1 MVTGFR
7 IQPQWRLRPFTLVL
21 ETSAS
26 LALLKRAK
34 PQNRCPIQALLARTC
49 SHLELRPRA
58 RRILVG
64 HSHLLLPTMH
74 RVNKVPKPKGVCP
87 RPVQDSRP
95 IRAHSPCSV
104 FSKLP
109 HMTQVLASIHIYCA
123 TNMCTPNNPR
133 HVPVSVASL
142 SPCTH
147 EAKEAPRIAEMCLK
161 LVSGRAV
168 FSPRPP
174 PARGFPGGA
183 SGKEPT
189 C

>member
-1 MVTGFR
+1 MVTGFSL
-7 IQPQWRLRPFTLVL
+7 QPQWRLRPFTSVL

-34 PQNRCPIQALLARTC
+34 PQNRCPIQALLDRTC
-49 SHLELRPRA
+49 SHLEPRRA
-58 RRILVG
+58 RRILAG
-64 HSHLLLPTMH
+64 HSHLPLPTMH
-74 RVNKVPKPKGVCP
+74 TGNQGPEAKGVCP

-95 IRAHSPCSV
+95 SRAHSPCSGL
-104 FSKLP
+104 SKLP
-109 HMTQVLASIHIYCA
+109 HMTQVLASTHIYCA
-123 TNMCTPNNPR
+123 MNMYTPNNPR

-147 EAKEAPRIAEMCLK
+147 EAKDAPKAADMCLK
-161 LVSGRAV
+161 LVSSRVV

-174 PARGFPGGA
+174 PARGSPSGA